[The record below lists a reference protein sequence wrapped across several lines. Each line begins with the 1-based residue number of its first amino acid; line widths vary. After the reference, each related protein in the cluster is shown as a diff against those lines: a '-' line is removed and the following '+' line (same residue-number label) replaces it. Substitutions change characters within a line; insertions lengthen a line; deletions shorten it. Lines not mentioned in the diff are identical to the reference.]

1 MNIYMPTLDNLSIRR
16 KIQKHTRKYRFA
28 NTNMMNKT
36 RINLKKFLTNKR
48 QRAKLTKCLN
58 S

>member
-1 MNIYMPTLDNLSIRR
+1 MPTLDNLSIRR

-28 NTNMMNKT
+28 NTNMVNKT
-36 RINLKKFLTNKR
+36 RTNLKKFLTNKR